1 MFEVRQLDNGIRV
14 VCNQVDGVR
23 SFAIGIYVKACS
35 NFERDCEIGVSH
47 LIEHMMF
54 KGTERHGAKQIAE
67 IIDNTGGVMN
77 AFTAKDCTA
86 YYARVLTEHAP
97 IAIDLLSDM
106 LINSRFLE
114 EDIAKELQVVKEEIA
129 MYEDS
134 PEDVAFELFQ
144 KVAYGD
150 HPLAYPVLGYADALD
165 QLSREVILQYLDRF
179 YTVENTVI
187 SVAGNLPDDL
197 FDMLNNAFAD
207 YRKGGTTVKLNAPVF
222 KGGYQFVRKEIEQ
235 NHICVGFDGINF
247 GHKDYYCYLLISNLF
262 GGTASSM
269 LFQKIRESEGLA
281 YSIYSHPTFF
291 KDAGHFSIYTS
302 YRPQNQMQVAKGI
315 RSCIDALPNYIDE
328 AMLSKAKMQLKG
340 SYVLGLESSTALM
353 SSLGKRSIYG
363 TELYS
368 IDQIMDKIDAI
379 GSDDVKH
386 CIARLL
392 KSEIALT
399 MVGDLSEDE
408 VKAVYRVFQ

>member
-1 MFEVRQLDNGIRV
+1 MYQVKQLDNGLTV

-23 SFAIGIYVKACS
+23 SFAIGVYVKACS
-35 NFERDCEIGVSH
+35 NFERDFEIGISH

-54 KGTERHGAKQIAE
+54 KGTKRHTAKQIAE

-106 LINSRFLE
+106 LINSLFLE
-114 EDIAKELQVVKEEIA
+114 EDISKELQVVKEEIA

-150 HPLAYPVLGYADALD
+150 HPLAYPVLGYAESLD
-165 QLSREVILQYLDRF
+165 QLTRAVILEYLDRF

-187 SVAGNLPDDL
+187 SVAGNLPDNL
-197 FDMLNNAFAD
+197 IEMLNSAFAD
-207 YRKGGTTVKLNAPVF
+207 YRKGGATVHLQAPAF
-222 KGGYQFVRKEIEQ
+222 KGGYQFTRKEIEQ
-235 NHICVGFDGINF
+235 NHICVGFEGINF
-247 GHKDYYCYLLISNLF
+247 GHRDYYCYLLISNLF
-262 GGTASSM
+262 GGTASSL
-269 LFQKIRESEGLA
+269 LFQKIRESAGLA

-302 YRPQNQMQVAKGI
+302 YRPQNQMQVANGI
-315 RSCIDALPNYIDE
+315 RNCIDALPNYIDAE
-328 AMLSKAKMQLKG
+328 MLAKAKMQLKG
-340 SYVLGLESSTALM
+340 SYVLGLESSAALM
-353 SSLGKRSIYG
+353 SSLGKRSVYG
-363 TELYS
+363 AELYS
-368 IDQIMDKIDAI
+368 IDQIMQKIDAI
-379 GSDDVKH
+379 SMDDIKR
-386 CIARLL
+386 CIARIMQ
-392 KSEIALT
+392 SEIALT
-399 MVGDLSEDE
+399 MVGDLTEDE
-408 VKAVYRVFQ
+408 VKAVYQVFQ